1 MSRIEDALKAA
12 NETCALRI
20 GSEVLNEVAV
30 MFKGQFPGKRAV
42 VVADETTWD
51 VAGKKV
57 EEELKKAGVRLQPA
71 FIFTQ
76 PDLYAEYSYIDLLV
90 ESLKEHDAIPVAVG
104 SGTINDLTKLSS
116 HLTGRRYMCVATA
129 ASMDGYTAFGA
140 SITAE
145 GAKQTFSCPAPLAV
159 LADTNIIRKAPGVMT
174 ASGYADLF
182 AKVTAGADWIL
193 ADWMGVEKIDETAW
207 SIVQDGLHD
216 ALANPEGAA
225 AGDDEAI
232 SQLIEGLMLGGF
244 AMQWSKSSRPAS
256 GAEHQFSHLW
266 NMEHHLN
273 NGEHISHG
281 FQVSIGML
289 AVTAFYEQ
297 VLRTPL
303 ENLDVEACCAAWP
316 TPEELEKTALEM
328 FVGTDFPNIG
338 VQETKAKY
346 VTREELAVQL
356 QQLKEYWPKIRERLL
371 AQLLPYKE
379 VKRRLELV
387 GAPTEP
393 EQIGITRK
401 RLRDTFI
408 RAQFIRRR
416 FTVLD
421 LAVRSGY
428 MKQWLDGLFGKGK
441 IWEITE

>member
-1 MSRIEDALKAA
+1 MSRVEDALKAA

-20 GSEVLNEVAV
+20 GREVLNEVAV
-30 MFKGQFPGKRAV
+30 MFKEQFPGKRAV

-159 LADTNIIRKAPGVMT
+159 LADTNIIRKAPGIMT

-232 SQLIEGLMLGGF
+232 SQLIEGLCWEVLLC
-244 AMQWSKSSRPAS
+244 S
-256 GAEHQFSHLW
+256 G
-266 NMEHHLN
+266 LN
-273 NGEHISHG
+273 
-281 FQVSIGML
+281 QVG
-289 AVTAFYEQ
+289 
-297 VLRTPL
+297 
-303 ENLDVEACCAAWP
+303 
-316 TPEELEKTALEM
+316 
-328 FVGTDFPNIG
+328 
-338 VQETKAKY
+338 
-346 VTREELAVQL
+346 
-356 QQLKEYWPKIRERLL
+356 
-371 AQLLPYKE
+371 LLP
-379 VKRRLELV
+379 VQSTSL
-387 GAPTEP
+387 A
-393 EQIGITRK
+393 IFGIWNT
-401 RLRDTFI
+401 I
-408 RAQFIRRR
+408 
-416 FTVLD
+416 
-421 LAVRSGY
+421 
-428 MKQWLDGLFGKGK
+428 
-441 IWEITE
+441 

>member
-1 MSRIEDALKAA
+1 MSRVEDALKAA

-30 MFKGQFPGKRAV
+30 MFKEQFPGKRAV

-57 EEELKKAGVRLQPA
+57 EEELKKAGVRLQPT

-116 HLTGRRYMCVATA
+116 HLTSRRYMCVATA

-207 SIVQDGLHD
+207 SIVQDGLND

-256 GAEHQFSHLW
+256 GA
-266 NMEHHLN
+266 
-273 NGEHISHG
+273 
-281 FQVSIGML
+281 
-289 AVTAFYEQ
+289 
-297 VLRTPL
+297 
-303 ENLDVEACCAAWP
+303 
-316 TPEELEKTALEM
+316 
-328 FVGTDFPNIG
+328 
-338 VQETKAKY
+338 
-346 VTREELAVQL
+346 
-356 QQLKEYWPKIRERLL
+356 
-371 AQLLPYKE
+371 
-379 VKRRLELV
+379 
-387 GAPTEP
+387 
-393 EQIGITRK
+393 
-401 RLRDTFI
+401 
-408 RAQFIRRR
+408 
-416 FTVLD
+416 
-421 LAVRSGY
+421 
-428 MKQWLDGLFGKGK
+428 
-441 IWEITE
+441 